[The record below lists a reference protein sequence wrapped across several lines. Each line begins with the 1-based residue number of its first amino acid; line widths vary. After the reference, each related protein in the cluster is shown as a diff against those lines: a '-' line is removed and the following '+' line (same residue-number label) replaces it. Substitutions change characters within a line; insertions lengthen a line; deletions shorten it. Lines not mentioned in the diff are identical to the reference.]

1 MTAVDSK
8 VYETLF
14 QIKGKKVPEQN
25 KQVDNVGKA
34 LVLYCQFLGYEPT
47 NHEVREIDGVNGKSS
62 PKKSSHNDDYGEE
75 V

>member
-1 MTAVDSK
+1 M
-8 VYETLF
+8 
-14 QIKGKKVPEQN
+14 
-25 KQVDNVGKA
+25 DNVGKA
-34 LVLYCQFLGYEPT
+34 LVLNCRFLGYEPA